1 MIKFLKDIFTVEKDA
16 QISDILLTMV
26 LWLVLVIGGLFTL
39 DDIGRYLMSINP
51 SAGFIFGIGILVIGL
66 GWFIWSFINMIVK
79 DHKEMN
85 K

>member
-26 LWLVLVIGGLFTL
+26 LWLVLVIGGFFTL
-39 DDIGRYLMSINP
+39 DEIGRYLMSINP
-51 SAGFIFGIGILVIGL
+51 SAGFKFGIGILVIGL